1 MSLTDRSFDFD
12 TPTVEYLIMRKLQH
26 LLYSNF
32 TNVQSWSW
40 YLTCMQKFRYSY
52 TLSHLKNL
60 LSSTWA
66 LFVFGTK
73 LCDILNMETFSPALW
88 ALLHNIFQT
97 TLNKFVVSKMW
108 AAHVKRY
115 ILVSTG
121 WFHKTSLI
129 PKVSFCSLCNLV
141 AFWIYKIS
149 VGIQIFFLFKKN
161 V

>member
-1 MSLTDRSFDFD
+1 
-12 TPTVEYLIMRKLQH
+12 
-26 LLYSNF
+26 
-32 TNVQSWSW
+32 
-40 YLTCMQKFRYSY
+40 MQKFRYSY

-149 VGIQIFFLFKKN
+149 VGIQIFFLFKKKCVN
-161 V
+161 FIIRSAKITFVFGLWLCNKLRVDSYF